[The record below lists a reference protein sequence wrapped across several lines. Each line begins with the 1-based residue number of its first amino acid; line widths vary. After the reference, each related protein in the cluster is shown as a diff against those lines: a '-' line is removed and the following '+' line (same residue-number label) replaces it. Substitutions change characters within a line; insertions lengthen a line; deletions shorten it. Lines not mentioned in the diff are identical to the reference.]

1 MATATETDF
10 GIDLHMMGRAC
21 RESAKQ
27 LAASSTET
35 RNGALRALAAGLEDC
50 ADEILAANADD
61 VSAATSDGIDEHVT
75 ERLILDRSRLAD
87 MASAVRAIADLDDP
101 VGEVLSEHVADNGL
115 RIKRVRTA
123 LGVIGLICESRP
135 NVTVDASALCIKSGN
150 GLLMRGGKEAIRTNL
165 ALADVVRSALQSV
178 GLPADAVQCIAST
191 DRQLVATMLQM
202 DEYID
207 LLIPRGGADLVHMV
221 AREAKMPAVTGGIG
235 VCHTYVDAAAD
246 IDKATEI
253 VFNAKVQRHTVC
265 NALDTLLV
273 HESVAMDLLHRLA
286 DQFGEAGVEMR
297 VGNRA
302 WALLGPKRAAV
313 KVMRATDAD
322 FGTEFLAK
330 IIAVKV
336 VDDLSDA
343 LEHIAAH
350 GSGHSEA
357 IVSEDA
363 GNIARF
369 LNQVDA
375 SAVFANASTRFN
387 DGGEFGLGA
396 EVAISTNKLHARGP
410 MGMREIMSYKWIV
423 EGDGQVRT

>member
-1 MATATETDF
+1 
-10 GIDLHMMGRAC
+10 
-21 RESAKQ
+21 
-27 LAASSTET
+27 
-35 RNGALRALAAGLEDC
+35 
-50 ADEILAANADD
+50 
-61 VSAATSDGIDEHVT
+61 
-75 ERLILDRSRLAD
+75 
-87 MASAVRAIADLDDP
+87 MASAVRSIAELDDP
-101 VGEVLSEHVADNGL
+101 VGELLSQHVAGNGL

-165 ALADVVRSALQSV
+165 ALADIVRDALGSV
-178 GLPADAVQCIAST
+178 GLPADAVQCISST
-191 DRQLVATMLQM
+191 DRALVTTMLKM

-207 LLIPRGGADLVHMV
+207 LLIPRGGADLVRMV

-235 VCHTYVDAAAD
+235 VCHTYVDAEAD
-246 IDKATEI
+246 VDKATEI

-273 HESVAMDLLHRLA
+273 HESVATDLLHRLA
-286 DQFGEAGVEMR
+286 DRFGAADVEIRAGA
-297 VGNRA
+297 RA
-302 WALLGPKRAAV
+302 WVLLGPKRSAV
-313 KVMRATDAD
+313 KVVRAKDSD
-322 FGTEFLAK
+322 FGMEFLAK
-330 IIAVKV
+330 VIAVKV

-343 LEHIAAH
+343 LEHIAVY

-363 GNIARF
+363 GSIERF
-369 LNQVDA
+369 LNEVDA

-423 EGDGQVRT
+423 EGDGQVRA

>member
-1 MATATETDF
+1 MAPVTAGD
-10 GIDLHMMGRAC
+10 DLDLMGRAC
-21 RESAKQ
+21 RESARY
-27 LAASSTET
+27 LAASSTAT
-35 RNGALRALAAGLEDC
+35 RNGALSALASGLETR
-50 ADEILAANADD
+50 ADDILSANAAD

-75 ERLILDRSRLAD
+75 ERLLLDRSRLSD
-87 MASAVRAIADLDDP
+87 MASAVRAIGELDDP
-101 VGEVLSEHVADNGL
+101 VGELLSQHVAGNGL

-165 ALADVVRSALQSV
+165 ALADIVRDALESV
-178 GLPADAVQCIAST
+178 GLPADAVQCISST
-191 DRQLVATMLQM
+191 DRALVATMLQM

-207 LLIPRGGADLVHMV
+207 LLIPRGGADLVRMV

-235 VCHTYVDAAAD
+235 VCHTYVDAGAD
-246 IDKATEI
+246 VDKATEI

-273 HESVAMDLLHRLA
+273 HESVATDLLHRLA
-286 DQFGEAGVEMR
+286 DRFGAADVEIRAGA
-297 VGNRA
+297 RA
-302 WALLGPKRAAV
+302 WVLLGPKRSAV
-313 KVMRATDAD
+313 KVVRAKDSD

-330 IIAVKV
+330 VIAVKV

-343 LEHIAAH
+343 LEHIAVY

-363 GNIARF
+363 GSIERF
-369 LNQVDA
+369 LNEVDA

-423 EGDGQVRT
+423 EGDGQVRA

>member
-1 MATATETDF
+1 MVTAT
-10 GIDLHMMGRAC
+10 GIGDDLQLMGRAC
-21 RESAKQ
+21 RESAKL
-27 LAASSTET
+27 LAASSTES
-35 RNGALRALAAGLEDC
+35 RNGALYALAAGLEER
-50 ADEILAANADD
+50 ADEIRAANADD
-61 VSAATSDGIDEHVT
+61 VSAAAVDGIDEHVT
-75 ERLILDRSRLAD
+75 ERLMLDQSRLSD
-87 MASAVRAIADLDDP
+87 MASAVRSIAELADP
-101 VGEVLSEHVADNGL
+101 VGELLSQHVAGNGL

-165 ALADVVRSALQSV
+165 ALADVVRDALESV
-178 GLPADAVQCIAST
+178 GLPADAVQCISST
-191 DRQLVATMLQM
+191 DRALVATMLQM

-207 LLIPRGGADLVHMV
+207 LLIPRGGADLVRMV

-246 IDKATEI
+246 IDKAADI

-273 HESVAMDLLHRLA
+273 HESIAMDLLHRLA
-286 DQFGEAGVEMR
+286 DQFGEADVEIR
-297 VGNRA
+297 AGARA
-302 WALLGPKRAAV
+302 WALLGPKRSAV
-313 KVMRATDAD
+313 KVVRAKGTD

-336 VDDLSDA
+336 VDDLSEA
-343 LEHIAAH
+343 LEHIAAY

-363 GNIARF
+363 GSVERF
-369 LNQVDA
+369 LNEVDA